1 MACKE
6 CRERREAMIEAA
18 LQGRLM
24 AAAGHAVN
32 GAAEMVG
39 LKPKGKTPKAVRKP
53 AKAED

>member
-24 AAAGHAVN
+24 AAAGHAVK

-39 LKPKGKTPKAVRKP
+39 VKPKGGTKPSRKANKTA
-53 AKAED
+53 D